1 MHIHDSGGQ
10 KLFRNRTIFR
20 QSMEMNTTQSDS
32 RLVASR
38 IAFSLHASRTPFAQF
53 PCPCYNT
60 RHAGSNPARTPE
72 KGTRGRANKVTDRT
86 VTLSP
91 PHPVIQLRQM
101 RMKGLHMLHTPK
113 QITRALDRVLHTV
126 EQPARYT
133 GGELNSVVK
142 DWSDPQLD
150 SRIALAF
157 PDIYELGGSNLGLMV
172 LYDLIN
178 KRPNMV
184 AERVYCPWPDFERVM
199 RRDEIPLFSL
209 ETRHSVADFDILGI
223 SLPYEQLY
231 TNVLTL
237 LDLAG
242 IPLRAVD
249 RTAAHPLVLAGGSA
263 CYNPEPMSTFFD
275 AMIIGEGEEVI
286 FEVIEAYREWRK
298 RVEEWTS
305 RGVEETQDGP
315 TPPLLYSSTVDS
327 KRVDLWEKLAQIP
340 GVYVPALYDVSYAA
354 DGTIAAIAP
363 THAHAPREVLKR
375 VVTELPPPVTKFIV
389 PYINVVHN
397 RAAIEIMRGCTRGC
411 RFCQAGMIFR
421 PVRERTAD
429 EVLAAVDEMIEHCG
443 FEEVSFLS
451 LSSSDYTHVEE
462 LVRRTMEK
470 HGAKKLSVGLP
481 SLRIESFSVDLMDL
495 LEKGCRRS
503 GFTFAPEAATDRL
516 RDVINKPIASNDLLA
531 TAEEV
536 YKRGWTTIKMYF
548 MIGHPTQTL
557 EDVQAIADLAHAV
570 LAVGRRVLGKKA
582 NVRIGVSTLVPKP
595 HTPFQWVPMEDES
608 VIREQIQLLQR
619 ELHGPG
625 MRFTWNN
632 PDETLVEAFLT
643 RGDRRLA
650 DVVERAWRLGAKMEG
665 WGEYFNFPAW
675 QQAFADFNLDM
686 DWYARRARPLD
697 EMLPWEHISAG
708 LKKEFLAQ
716 EYIHTYEGGVVD
728 DCREHC
734 FSCGILGYFKEQR
747 RQADDRAWCCP
758 PLGRDKVR
766 QPVDI
771 APIPLYFNDDMS
783 PAKTGQFDH
792 RVPQRREG
800 TVIQRVADAVNA
812 PVTQ

>member
-1 MHIHDSGGQ
+1 M
-10 KLFRNRTIFR
+10 L
-20 QSMEMNTTQSDS
+20 TTP
-32 RLVASR
+32 R
-38 IAFSLHASRTPFAQF
+38 
-53 PCPCYNT
+53 
-60 RHAGSNPARTPE
+60 
-72 KGTRGRANKVTDRT
+72 
-86 VTLSP
+86 
-91 PHPVIQLRQM
+91 
-101 RMKGLHMLHTPK
+101 
-113 QITRALDRVLHTV
+113 QITRALDRVLHKV
-126 EQPARYT
+126 EMPARYT

-142 DWSDPQLD
+142 DWDDPAITA
-150 SRIALAF
+150 RVALAF

-178 KRPNMV
+178 RRADML
-184 AERVYCPWPDFERVM
+184 AERIYCPWPDFERYM
-199 RRDEIPLFSL
+199 RRDGIPLYGL
-209 ETRHSVADFDILGI
+209 ETRHPMRAFDIVGF

-231 TNVLTL
+231 TNVLTM
-237 LDLAG
+237 LDLSG
-242 IPLRAVD
+242 IPLRAAD
-249 RTAAHPLVLAGGSA
+249 RTAGDPLIIAGGSG
-263 CYNPEPMSTFFD
+263 CYNPEPMSAFFD

-286 FEVIEAYREWRK
+286 FDVIAAYEKWRLGDWRLEIEDQAQRSQSPISNLQSPISQSPSRHTLLEA
-298 RVEEWTS
+298 
-305 RGVEETQDGP
+305 
-315 TPPLLYSSTVDS
+315 
-327 KRVDLWEKLAQIP
+327 LAAIP

-354 DGTIAAIAP
+354 DGTVAAVTPNHPAAP
-363 THAHAPREVLKR
+363 AEVLKR
-375 VVTELPPPVTKFIV
+375 VVTVLPPPVTKFIV
-389 PYINVVHN
+389 PFINVVHN

-421 PVRERTAD
+421 PVRERPVD
-429 EVLAAVDEMIEHCG
+429 EVLQAVDEMIEHCG

-451 LSSSDYTHVEE
+451 LSSSDYSYVEE
-462 LVRRTMEK
+462 LVRRTVER

-495 LEKGCRRS
+495 LEKGRRRS

-516 RDVINKPIASNDLLA
+516 RDVINKPIASAELLA

-557 EDVQAIADLAHAV
+557 EDVQAIADLSKEV

-608 VIREQIQLLQR
+608 VINAQIELLQR
-619 ELHGPG
+619 ELRGPG
-625 MRFTWNN
+625 IHFSWND
-632 PDETLVEAFLT
+632 PEETLVEAFLT
-643 RGDRRLA
+643 RGDRRLS
-650 DVVERAWRLGAKMEG
+650 DVIELAWRKGAKLEG

-675 QQAFADFNLDM
+675 QDAFAELGLDM
-686 DWYARRARPLD
+686 DWYARRARALD
-697 EMLPWEHISAG
+697 EVLPWEHISAG
-708 LKKEFLAQ
+708 LKKQFLVD
-716 EYIHTYEGGVVD
+716 EYVHTYQGGVVD

-747 RQADDRAWCCP
+747 RDAPDAGWGCP
-758 PLGRDKVR
+758 SLGRGKER

-783 PAKTGQFDH
+783 PELTGQFDH

-800 TVIQRVADAVNA
+800 TVSKRIGG
-812 PVTQ
+812 